1 MNDPFDWKNYKPQIS
16 MRDLEKA
23 RRNSYQ
29 MTRHVNEQRKK
40 GIEPSAPYSDRT
52 APYLSAEP
60 KDMVVEM
67 PVMPVH
73 KKTLERHAR
82 EKKHG

>member
-23 RRNSYQ
+23 RRNAYQ
-29 MTRHVNEQRKK
+29 MTRYVNEQRKK
-40 GIEPSAPYSDRT
+40 GVEPSAPYSERT
-52 APYLSAEP
+52 AVHLGSEP

-67 PVMPVH
+67 PVMPLH
-73 KKTLERHAR
+73 KRSLDRKAR
-82 EKKHG
+82 KK